1 MKKILLGLF
10 FTVFSFL
17 FQAQDN
23 TFYRKYNFGGMQGAL
38 QLATTLDGG
47 FVATGQHEGNGSAGD
62 CDIYVYKLDVCGN
75 IEWFNIYGTAAQEG
89 GRSIQQ
95 TADTGYIVSGLYAQ
109 GPNRAFNMKLNPQ
122 GVTQWIKLY
131 PFEWMMYA
139 VEAANGDFISTGT
152 GSGQLFIIRT
162 DNQGNLLWSKRIDGM
177 GSTSLYLYELN
188 NGDILVTCIGV
199 GNGKDI
205 SLCRLDA
212 NGNFLWGK
220 AYGGSGWNDQDHTA
234 WSCKGAVNQIDNS
247 IVLTSP
253 TYLGGMAGEN
263 ILVAKI
269 SILDGS
275 VQWARAAGGGDRDQS
290 RDIAKYPGGYVILG
304 NTASFPTPVNAAAG
318 ITEAMGEKDVL
329 LFAFDSL
336 GNLNWD
342 RTYGGADRDKGIG
355 VRYNLDSGFTVSAYT
370 TSPFFGNNDAS
381 MDPLFIKTDSVGIVS
396 CQMATPPL
404 QFVPIALTAQSV
416 GSTTTV
422 NFSTSVPGMTV
433 NSITPNDGYLCQ
445 QCVSIP
451 VFTPEDTMLCVNDTA
466 RFFNI
471 TTYGLKC
478 FQEWL
483 VEGQTM
489 NGGNDLEWVFT
500 QPGDYEVILYST
512 CGNSQDTMSVTLHVF
527 DPQIND
533 QGPVCQDA
541 APFNFTSNL
550 PGGIWSGNGIV
561 NASTGLF
568 SPNNSGAG
576 FIPIFYD
583 LPGLCEVSDTVQVN
597 PLPVANA
604 GLDYSNCHI
613 LDTIMGLA
621 PQAGQSYLW
630 SPSTNLNDPTLSNPS
645 FYYENLAPTSATFN
659 YTLTVTIDSS
669 GCTDTDVAQMVVT
682 PRPIVDAGPDTVYCD
697 NELIVLSGSGVQS
710 YVWNNGITN
719 NVPFTQNVGTLSYHV
734 VGTDAFG
741 CTNHDSVTITVHPL
755 PVVYGYPD
763 TAVCEDEWI
772 TLYGGGAVSYAWNH
786 SVVNGIPFLQ
796 NPGTKQYTV
805 TGTDANGCT
814 SSATVNVT
822 VWPKPFANFWIEANN
837 LMHSFYNQ
845 SEGAVLYSWDFGDGS
860 PFESTFNAHHYYPDM
875 QGATYL
881 VSLIASTQ
889 YGCLDTAQLQVTGPY
904 PVIIYVPNAFTPD
917 GDERNNV
924 FIPSILG
931 NVDEYAY
938 TFNIYDRWGELIF
951 TSHNTQVG
959 WDGIHAYTLRPVQ
972 DGVYTWEV
980 VLKRKTNDEFM
991 KYHGMVN
998 VIR

>member
-1 MKKILLGLF
+1 MRLISFILCALCS
-10 FTVFSFL
+10 VAAAYS
-17 FQAQDN
+17 QDN

-75 IEWFNIYGTAAQEG
+75 IEWFKIYGTAAQEG

-139 VEAANGDFISTGT
+139 VEAANGDFISVGT
-152 GSGQLFIIRT
+152 GSSQLYIIRT
-162 DNQGNLLWSKRIDGM
+162 DNQGNLIWSKRIDGL
-177 GSTSLYLYELN
+177 GTTSLYLYELN
-188 NGDILVTCIGV
+188 NGDIMVACIGV

-234 WSCKGAVNQIDNS
+234 WSCKGAVNQTDNS

-263 ILVAKI
+263 ILVTKI
-269 SILDGS
+269 SLTNGS
-275 VQWARAAGGGDRDQS
+275 VQWARAAGGVDRDQS
-290 RDIAKYPGGYVILG
+290 RDIAMYPEGYVILG
-304 NTASFPTPVNAAAG
+304 NTASFPTAVNAAAG
-318 ITEAMGEKDVL
+318 ITEVMGEKDVL
-329 LFAFDSL
+329 LFAFDSI
-336 GNLNWD
+336 GNLNWA

-404 QFVPIALTAQSV
+404 QFVPINLTEQSV
-416 GSTTTV
+416 GSTTTM
-422 NFSTSVPGMTV
+422 NFSTSIPPMSVT
-433 NSITPNDGYLCQ
+433 SITPTDGYLCQ

-451 VFTPEDTMLCVNDTA
+451 VFTPEDTMLCINDTA

-483 VEGQTM
+483 VEGQTV
-489 NGGNDLEWVFT
+489 NGGNDLEWIFT
-500 QPGDYEVILYST
+500 QPGDYQVILYST
-512 CGNSQDTMSVTLHVF
+512 CGNSQDTMSTTIHVF

-533 QGPVCQDA
+533 TVPVCQDL
-541 APFNFTSNL
+541 APFNLTANL
-550 PGGIWSGNGIV
+550 PGGIWSGGGIV

-568 SPNNSGAG
+568 SPNNAGPG
-576 FIPIFYD
+576 FIPVFYD
-583 LPGLCEVSDTVQVN
+583 LPGLCEVSDTFQVN

-604 GLDYSNCHI
+604 GPDFSDCHI
-613 LDTIMGLA
+613 LDTIMGAAGQL
-621 PQAGQSYLW
+621 GQSYLW
-630 SPSTNLNDPTLSNPS
+630 APTTNLSNPTLPNPG
-645 FYYENLAPTSATFN
+645 FYYENLAQTNATFN

-669 GCTDTDVAQMVVT
+669 GCTDTDVAQMIVT
-682 PRPIVDAGPDTVYCD
+682 PRPIVNAGPDRAYCD
-697 NELIVLSGSGVQS
+697 GDLIVLSGSGVQS
-710 YVWNNGITN
+710 YVWDHGVVNK
-719 NVPFTQNVGTLSYHV
+719 NVGTVTYHV
-734 VGTDAFG
+734 IGTDALG
-741 CTNHDSVTITVHPL
+741 CSNHDTVTLIVHPL
-755 PVVYGYPD
+755 PNVYGYPD
-763 TAVCEDEWI
+763 TAVCEDEFI
-772 TLYGGGAVSYAWNH
+772 TLYGGGAVSYLWNNG
-786 SVVNGIPFLQ
+786 VVNAVPFVQ
-796 NPGTKQYTV
+796 NTGNEAYTV
-805 TGTDANGCT
+805 IGTDANGCEN
-814 SSATVNVT
+814 SDTVYVT
-822 VWPKPFANFWIEANN
+822 VWPKPFASFWIEADN
-837 LMHSFYNQ
+837 LMHSFYNESQ
-845 SEGAVLYSWDFGDGS
+845 GAVLYSWDFGDGS
-860 PFESTFNAHHYYPDM
+860 ALESTFNAHHYYPDM

-881 VSLIASTQ
+881 VSLIASTE

-904 PVIIYVPNAFTPD
+904 PVIIYVPNTFTPD
-917 GDERNNV
+917 GDERNNE
-924 FIPSILG
+924 FTPSILG
-931 NVDEYAY
+931 NVDGYNY
-938 TFNIYDRWGELIF
+938 TFNIYNRWGELIF
-951 TSHNTQVG
+951 TSRNIYVG
-959 WDGIHAYTLRPVQ
+959 WDGINAYTFRPSQ
-972 DGVYTWEV
+972 DGVYTWEIL
-980 VLKRKTNDEFM
+980 LKRKTNDELM

-998 VIR
+998 LIR